1 MVLTVSRRAES
12 ACGLPWPDW
21 LRPPRWRRRSRVLI
35 QLWDAS
41 DPRHP
46 KIGAAL
52 PDNGTNAGGTW
63 DASGNGLILV
73 ADPHD
78 VRLWDVRNTGHPVLE
93 STIMADPSG
102 EMGFLGD
109 QLAVVNVKTSPAQS
123 ELKLWDITNPRH
135 PVAGGEIPN
144 GNPESAILHISSRHV
159 LTETDATG
167 DVTDTTLWSVWNLRT
182 PSILDGHA
190 SMDPDAVNT
199 LNDSTWVA
207 LTPDKEAMDVLNV
220 SDPRKP
226 AVTAAI
232 PVGTGYSNSGLYT
245 TASPGG
251 WLAGALFIPPSATGQ
266 QIHLMQVRADGKAI
280 SDYAQLPASAGSLF
294 TFSPDGK
301 FLATDFDTSQGNGFE
316 AFDPQDPDNGSF
328 LGILYPLDSDSLYQR
343 LCSIATQTPPD
354 PSWSKYL
361 PATYYRSACS

>member
-102 EMGFLGD
+102 E
-109 QLAVVNVKTSPAQS
+109 
-123 ELKLWDITNPRH
+123 WDF
-135 PVAGGEIPN
+135 
-144 GNPESAILHISSRHV
+144 SAIS
-159 LTETDATG
+159 
-167 DVTDTTLWSVWNLRT
+167 
-182 PSILDGHA
+182 
-190 SMDPDAVNT
+190 
-199 LNDSTWVA
+199 
-207 LTPDKEAMDVLNV
+207 
-220 SDPRKP
+220 
-226 AVTAAI
+226 
-232 PVGTGYSNSGLYT
+232 
-245 TASPGG
+245 
-251 WLAGALFIPPSATGQ
+251 WLS
-266 QIHLMQVRADGKAI
+266 
-280 SDYAQLPASAGSLF
+280 
-294 TFSPDGK
+294 
-301 FLATDFDTSQGNGFE
+301 
-316 AFDPQDPDNGSF
+316 
-328 LGILYPLDSDSLYQR
+328 
-343 LCSIATQTPPD
+343 
-354 PSWSKYL
+354 
-361 PATYYRSACS
+361 